1 MLEQDYCDGLSDQS
15 AIQLSDHGARSSHGL
30 EFPTKPSFRIGPNCG
45 PCKPSLPSI
54 CPEVGNA
61 VTLIQEIP
69 LEGSILLNDS

>member
-1 MLEQDYCDGLSDQS
+1 MTAYPIS
-15 AIQLSDHGARSSHGL
+15 QLFSYRITGARSSHGL